1 MKKIIALCILCILVV
16 QVRAQEPAADFPE
29 EPEAAPESVEA
40 PGTGYSD
47 TIRVLNR
54 IEVIDSPEN
63 TRVALGKNEV
73 IIVEENGDTLIVGLG
88 SKGVSITEDED
99 GNADIKVFE
108 MEKEPCHSSHRIK
121 RKFDP
126 NWAGLE
132 IGLNN
137 YLTPDYSMVLP
148 SEEEFMDLNTGRS
161 WNWNLNV
168 ADFGIG
174 FGTDKIGLVTGLGF
188 EFINYYFDGSNSIM
202 KDTVTGAIVSYE
214 PEYAD
219 NITKSKMN
227 IAYITAPLLLEWQ
240 IPAGNGRLHFSAGVI
255 GGLKMWSN
263 TKIKYKDDGTKR
275 KEKNKNDYN
284 LSPLRWG
291 VTARV
296 GYKEVA
302 IFANY
307 YMTSL
312 FKPDRGPE
320 LYPFSIGL
328 AFTPN

>member
-1 MKKIIALCILCILVV
+1 MKKIIVICTALALVF
-16 QVRAQEPAADFPE
+16 QVRAQEPAVSVPE
-29 EPEAAPESVEA
+29 GPEAAPSSEEIPA
-40 PGTGYSD
+40 ADYSD
-47 TIRVLNR
+47 TIRVMNR
-54 IEVIDSPEN
+54 IEVIETSDN

-73 IIVEENGDTLIVGLG
+73 IIVEENGDTVIVGLG
-88 SKGVSITEDED
+88 SKGISITEDED
-99 GNADIKVFE
+99 GSPEIKVFD
-108 MEKEPCHSSHRIK
+108 MEKDSGHRSHRKK

-137 YLTPDYSMVLP
+137 YLTPDYNMVLP
-148 SEEEFMDLNTGRS
+148 PAEEFMDLNTGLS

-168 ADFGIG
+168 FDFGIG
-174 FGTDKIGLVTGLGF
+174 FGSDKIGLVTGLGF
-188 EFINYYFDGSNSIM
+188 EFINYHFDGQNSIM
-202 KDTVTGAIVSYE
+202 KDTVTGNIVTYE
-214 PEYAD
+214 PEYAN

-263 TKIKYKDDGTKR
+263 TKLKYMDDGSKK

-291 VTARV
+291 LTARA
-296 GYKEVA
+296 GYKELS

-320 LYPFSIGL
+320 LYPFTIGL